1 MEWSVGR
8 EGKVLRSMT
17 MRSRAKVLVDA
28 ILRPLGLQLTHIAPT
43 AGREWFYPTVPSCQ
57 ISTLPHLFER
67 FFGKRTTGI
76 FVEIGAFDGLSYSNT
91 WGLAE
96 QGWEG
101 LLVEPIP
108 ELVRKCRENHRMHP
122 QVSIAETAI
131 GARHGVASLVLAG
144 ELTTANHTQASEYRT
159 TAWARPLVT
168 DASIEVPM
176 TTLDS
181 LLDEKEVPSQFD
193 LLVVDV
199 EGYEGAVFEG
209 FDLTRWL
216 PKMLIV
222 EIADTHPDLS
232 LTASDDAR
240 LSTQIQ
246 ATGYR
251 IVYKDAINT
260 AFVHEQLFSSTYACT
275 PNGSAT

>member
-1 MEWSVGR
+1 
-8 EGKVLRSMT
+8 MT
-17 MRSRAKVLVDA
+17 MRSRAKTLADA
-28 ILRPLGLQLTHIAPT
+28 ILRPVNLQLTQVAPA

-57 ISTLPHLFER
+57 IPTLPHLFER

-96 QGWEG
+96 RGWEG

-108 ELVRKCRENHRMHP
+108 ELATKCRENHRRHP
-122 QVSIAETAI
+122 QVSITESAI
-131 GARHGVASLVLAG
+131 GSHRGVASLVLAG
-144 ELTTANHTQASEYRT
+144 ELTTANHAQASEYRT
-159 TAWARPLVT
+159 KAWARPLVT

-176 TTLDS
+176 TTLDA
-181 LLDEKEVPSQFD
+181 LLEERKVPTEFD
-193 LLVVDV
+193 LVVVDV
-199 EGYEGAVFEG
+199 EGYESAVFEG
-209 FDLTRWL
+209 FNLSRWL
-216 PKMLIV
+216 PRMLIV
-222 EIADTHPDLS
+222 ELADTHPELS

-240 LSTQIQ
+240 LSTTIQ

-251 IVYKDAINT
+251 IVYKDAIKT
-260 AFVHEQLFSSTYACT
+260 VFVHEELFSSTYACT